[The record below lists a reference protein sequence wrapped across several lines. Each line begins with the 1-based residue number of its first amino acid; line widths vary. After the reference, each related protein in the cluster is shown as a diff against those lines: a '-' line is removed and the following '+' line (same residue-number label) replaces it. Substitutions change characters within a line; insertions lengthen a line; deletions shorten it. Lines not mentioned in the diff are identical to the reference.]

1 MNTSDKKIMIIDHDE
16 MTIEILKFIL
26 KREGYKISIAKDGI
40 NALERISTIMPD
52 LVITNIIVPLKS
64 GLEIISHIKQNFKI
78 FKHSDIIP
86 SGRTRQVFLYDI
98 LLCFF
103 GFNISFKYP
112 IFTTF
117 AFIFLYIFFRMLCDL
132 LSEVQIISGL

>member
-64 GLEIISHIKQNFKI
+64 GLEIISHIKQNFKNI
-78 FKHSDIIP
+78 RVVALSALGEEENTVEEAFELGVDDFIAKPFNPNELLLRIK
-86 SGRTRQVFLYDI
+86 RFL
-98 LLCFF
+98 
-103 GFNISFKYP
+103 
-112 IFTTF
+112 
-117 AFIFLYIFFRMLCDL
+117 
-132 LSEVQIISGL
+132 

>member
-64 GLEIISHIKQNFKI
+64 GLEIISYIKQNFKTI
-78 FKHSDIIP
+78 RVVALSALGEEENTVEEAFELGVDDFIAKPFNPNELLLRIK
-86 SGRTRQVFLYDI
+86 RFL
-98 LLCFF
+98 
-103 GFNISFKYP
+103 
-112 IFTTF
+112 
-117 AFIFLYIFFRMLCDL
+117 
-132 LSEVQIISGL
+132 